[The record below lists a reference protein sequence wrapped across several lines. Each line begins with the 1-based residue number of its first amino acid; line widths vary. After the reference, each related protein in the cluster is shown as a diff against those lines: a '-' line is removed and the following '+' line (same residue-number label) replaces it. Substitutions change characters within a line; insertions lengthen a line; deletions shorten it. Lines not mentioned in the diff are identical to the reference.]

1 MASEVAISEEC
12 RVRID
17 LHTHSAVSD
26 GTDTPAE
33 LMAAAYDAGLDA
45 VALTDHDAVAG
56 WSQARAAGA
65 ALGVEFV
72 PGSEI
77 STKLHGT
84 GLHLLAYWFDPD
96 DAPLKNVLID
106 IRVHRERRLER
117 IVDALAA
124 AGVPVTID
132 DVLAEA
138 QDADALGRPHVA
150 DALVRKGLVADRT
163 EAFDRWLAEGRPGG
177 VRKHAPDVHEVIELV
192 HAAGGVSVLA
202 HPWGRKS
209 RSVLTPDV
217 IKELHGV
224 GLAGIEVDHEDHDLT
239 TRVALRELARDLD
252 LVVTGS
258 SDYHGAGK
266 SDHQLGRNTTDPVEF
281 RRLQMRAPGY
291 ARDVTAPES
300 RRS

>member
-1 MASEVAISEEC
+1 VP

-26 GTDTPAE
+26 GTDTPAG
-33 LMAAAYDAGLDA
+33 LVQAAYDAGLDV

-56 WSQARAAGA
+56 WSDAQATAD

-84 GLHLLAYWFDPD
+84 GLHLLAYWFDPEYV
-96 DAPLKNVLID
+96 PLENVLSD

-124 AGVPVTID
+124 AGVPITID
-132 DVLAEA
+132 EVLSEA
-138 QDADALGRPHVA
+138 TDADAVGRPHVA

-163 EAFDRWLAEGRPGG
+163 EAFDQWLAEGRPGG

-202 HPWGRKS
+202 HPWGRKN
-209 RSVLTPDV
+209 RSVLAPDV
-217 IKELHGV
+217 IKDLRGV
-224 GLAGIEVDHEDHDLT
+224 GLAGIEVDHEDHGLP
-239 TRVALRELARDLD
+239 TRAALRELAGELD

-266 SDHQLGRNTTDPVEF
+266 ADHQLGRNTTDPAEF
-281 RRLQMRAPGY
+281 RRLQLRAPAY
-291 ARDVTAPES
+291 VRDIAAGES
-300 RRS
+300 GRP

>member
-1 MASEVAISEEC
+1 VL

-26 GTDTPAE
+26 GTDTPAG
-33 LMAAAYDAGLDA
+33 LVQAAYDGGLDV

-56 WSQARAAGA
+56 WSEAQATAD
-65 ALGVEFV
+65 ALGLEFV

-96 DAPLKNVLID
+96 YVPLENVLSD
-106 IRVHRERRLER
+106 IRVHREHRLER

-124 AGVPVTID
+124 AGVPITID
-132 DVLAEA
+132 EVLAEA
-138 QDADALGRPHVA
+138 TDADAVGRPHVA

-163 EAFDRWLAEGRPGG
+163 QAFDQWLAEGRPGG
-177 VRKHAPDVHEVIELV
+177 VRKLAPDVHEVIELV

-209 RSVLTPDV
+209 RSVLAPDV
-217 IKELHGV
+217 IKELRGV
-224 GLAGIEVDHEDHDLT
+224 GLGGIEVDHEDHDLP
-239 TRVALRELARDLD
+239 TRVALRELAGELD

-266 SDHQLGRNTTDPVEF
+266 ADHQLGRNTTDPAEF
-281 RRLQMRAPGY
+281 RRLQVRAPAY
-291 ARDVTAPES
+291 ARDIAAGES
-300 RRS
+300 GRP